1 MPTQFDPPSGT
12 RDFLARDWEFRE
24 SAFERIRS
32 VFARYGFEPLVTPAF
47 ERLDVLL
54 GKYGD
59 DGDKLIFKILRRG
72 EHEETGE
79 ADLALRYDHTVPL
92 ARVAAAY
99 GSQLPAPYKRYA
111 MGPVWR
117 ADRPGR
123 GRYREFTQCDLDTL
137 GTSSVMADAEVICA
151 VHDVLAG
158 LGLTGF
164 RFLLNSRRVLAGM
177 LAGFGVPADLGPGA
191 LITLDKLDK
200 LAPAEVSAELTG
212 RGLAGDTAAALV
224 GALTAGNAVE
234 QIRDAVKTSEEGA
247 AGLEEV
253 DALLSLVAGQL
264 PPGRVVF
271 TPRLVRG
278 LSYYTGPIWEVAA
291 EGVPGSLAGGGR
303 YDHLIK
309 QLGGPDVP
317 ATGGSLG
324 VERILL
330 LLPGPESAH
339 SPARR
344 GRDSHGRAVRAAQLL
359 LRRGRPGRGAAG
371 ERLPRLLRQAGPPA
385 QVGQRHRCPLGAD
398 LRRHRGRGGHG
409 HRAGHD
415 HRGANRGPGERPDR
429 LPGGPRALAGTRRR
443 MIMGQLLRYPAPRR
457 FSQVVS
463 GAVGIRRR
471 VQLPVHLGLACTRM
485 TPSAKRSG
493 LCT

>member
-12 RDFLARDWEFRE
+12 RDFLAREWEFRE

-72 EHEETGE
+72 EHEGTGE

-99 GSQLPAPYKRYA
+99 GSQLPTPYKRYA

-137 GTSSVMADAEVICA
+137 GTPSVMADAEVVCA
-151 VHDVLAG
+151 VHDVLAE
-158 LGLTGF
+158 LGLAGF
-164 RFLLNSRRVLAGM
+164 RFLLNSRRVLAG
-177 LAGFGVPADLGPGA
+177 LLEGFGVPADLGPGV

-200 LAPAEVSAELTG
+200 LTPGEVSAELAG
-212 RGLAGDTAAALV
+212 RGLPEDTAASLV
-224 GALTAGNAVE
+224 GALTAADAEE
-234 QIRDAVKTSEEGA
+234 QIRDALKTSEEGS
-247 AGLEEV
+247 AGIEEV
-253 DALLSLVAGQL
+253 NELLRLVAGQV
-264 PPGRVVF
+264 PEGRVVF

-278 LSYYTGPIWEVAA
+278 LSYYTGAIWEVVA

-303 YDHLIK
+303 YDHLIE

-330 LLPGPESAH
+330 LLPDAGGGH
-339 SPARR
+339 SRLDVAVTVMAEQYAARSFSFAATAR
-344 GRDSHGRAVRAAQLL
+344 KAGLRASVYLGSSGKLGRQLKWASDQ
-359 LRRGRPGRGAAG
+359 GARWALIYG
-371 ERLPRLLRQAGPPA
+371 GAEDQAGTVTVRDMTTGEQA
-385 QVGQRHRCPLGAD
+385 AVPLGGLSAY
-398 LRRHRGRGGHG
+398 L
-409 HRAGHD
+409 
-415 HRGANRGPGERPDR
+415 AN
-429 LPGGPRALAGTRRR
+429 LPG
-443 MIMGQLLRYPAPRR
+443 
-457 FSQVVS
+457 
-463 GAVGIRRR
+463 
-471 VQLPVHLGLACTRM
+471 
-485 TPSAKRSG
+485 
-493 LCT
+493 